1 MTTDQLAAAIIG
13 AFIHGG
19 ESFLEG
25 TLVAALPVFWLL
37 ALALHLARPYMLNTT
52 KKFSLRLAADIW
64 WVLYIGVRDMIVV
77 IAFIMSF
84 MYLFPDVLMS
94 QAMPIGG
101 SLATAVL
108 FAILLTKLVA
118 DTDDDPRA
126 FRVVSYLLALG
137 ATLYIVPTLAGVQ
150 VSALA
155 LGDPWDGL
163 GKALVTSTN
172 IDLAMALWWVS
183 ITAVGVM
190 GLVAVWY
197 NLRAPGATLREAK
210 R

>member
-1 MTTDQLAAAIIG
+1 MTTDQLAAAIIA

-25 TLVAALPVFWLL
+25 TLIAALPVFWLL

-183 ITAVGVM
+183 ITAVGLM

>member
-1 MTTDQLAAAIIG
+1 MTTDQLAAAIIKG
-13 AFIHGG
+13 FLDGG

-25 TLVAALPVFWLL
+25 TLAAALPIFWLL

-52 KKFSLRLAADIW
+52 HKFSLRLAADIW
-64 WVLYIGVRDMIVV
+64 WVLYVGLRDAIVV
-77 IAFIMSF
+77 IAFVMSF

-94 QAMPIGG
+94 QALPIGG
-101 SLATAVL
+101 SLAAAIL
-108 FAILLTKLVA
+108 FGVLLTKLVA
-118 DTDDDPRA
+118 DADDDPRA

-137 ATLYIVPTLAGVQ
+137 ATLYILPTLAGVQ

-172 IDLAMALWWVS
+172 PTLAMGLWWIS
-183 ITAVGVM
+183 IIAVGVM
-190 GLVAVWY
+190 GFVAVWF
-197 NLRAPGATLREAK
+197 NLRAPGASLRRVA
-210 R
+210 

>member
-1 MTTDQLAAAIIG
+1 MTTDQLAAAIIA

-64 WVLYIGVRDMIVV
+64 WVLYIGLRDMIVV

-118 DTDDDPRA
+118 DTDNDPRA

-137 ATLYIVPTLAGVQ
+137 ATLYILPTIAGVQ
-150 VSALA
+150 VSALT

-183 ITAVGVM
+183 IIAVGVM

>member
-1 MTTDQLAAAIIG
+1 MTTDQLAAAIIA

-64 WVLYIGVRDMIVV
+64 WVLYIGLRDMIVV

>member
-1 MTTDQLAAAIIG
+1 MTTDQLAAAIIKG
-13 AFIHGG
+13 FIDGG

-37 ALALHLARPYMLNTT
+37 AIALHLARPYMLNTT

-64 WVLYIGVRDMIVV
+64 WVLYIGLRDMVVV

-126 FRVVSYLLALG
+126 FRIVSYLLALG
-137 ATLYIVPTLAGVQ
+137 ATLYILPTMAGVQ

-155 LGDPWDGL
+155 LGEPWNGL

-172 IDLAMALWWVS
+172 PDVAIALWWVS

-190 GLVAVWY
+190 GLVAVWF
-197 NLRAPGATLREAK
+197 NLRAPGATLGRAE